1 MPDPSLIDA
10 QIKQIPVAFDRV
22 TGKFSEKQ
30 FEDFLASQGLTPREV
45 QSDLTD
51 ELAQRHFGYAIAQP
65 QVIREMN
72 KARDSYPC
80 DAISIVAATAALE
93 CQGQWRPGCEIDRR
107 LVASACAPDG
117 ILHEQ
122 MFWELAVDMPVEIR
136 FVCSEEQAY
145 RLLDVVE
152 EAQQSVFYVISPT
165 RYGIAGAEKSEWSD
179 GMPSAN

>member
-1 MPDPSLIDA
+1 MTALKRDWKTHSLDGVFLRFIVQENRKVHGLIMHDWLLKKA
-10 QIKQIPVAFDRV
+10 QALGIHGGCAFR
-22 TGKFSEKQ
+22 GIAGF
-30 FEDFLASQGLTPREV
+30 G
-45 QSDLTD
+45 
-51 ELAQRHFGYAIAQP
+51 RH
-65 QVIREMN
+65 
-72 KARDSYPC
+72 
-80 DAISIVAATAALE
+80 
-93 CQGQWRPGCEIDRR
+93 
-107 LVASACAPDG
+107 G

-122 MFWELAVDMPVEIR
+122 MFWELAGDMPVEIR